1 MARHGF
7 SLIELMLVLLL
18 MGILLAVAVPL
29 GERSVARFNLTG
41 AARQMAADIR
51 MHQQVAISSEDDL
64 STYQIIFD
72 PSKHRYQ
79 LQKNTLIMKTINL
92 PGTVHIT
99 NTNFP
104 GQNNRLRFSIQGRPI
119 DGGGTITLL
128 DQVTGELYYV
138 IVAAITGRVRIS
150 TEPPAAGELW

>member
-1 MARHGF
+1 MARNGF
-7 SLIELMLVLLL
+7 SLIELLLVLLL
-18 MGILLAVAVPL
+18 MAILLAVAMPL

-51 MHQQVAISSEDDL
+51 MYQQVVISSEDD
-64 STYQIIFD
+64 SNTYQIIFD

-79 LQKNTLIMKTINL
+79 FQKNTLIIKTINL
-92 PGTVHIT
+92 PGTVQIA

-104 GQNNRLRFSIQGRPI
+104 VHNNQLRFSIQGRPK

-128 DQVTGELYYV
+128 DQVTGEFYYV

-150 TEPPAAGELW
+150 TEPPAGGE

>member
-1 MARHGF
+1 MARNGF
-7 SLIELMLVLLL
+7 SLIELLLVLLL
-18 MGILLAVAVPL
+18 IGILLAVAIPL
-29 GERSVARFNLTG
+29 GERSVARFNLTS

>member
-51 MHQQVAISSEDDL
+51 MHQQVAISSEDSF
-64 STYQIIFD
+64 STYQIIYD
-72 PSKHRYQ
+72 SSKHRYH